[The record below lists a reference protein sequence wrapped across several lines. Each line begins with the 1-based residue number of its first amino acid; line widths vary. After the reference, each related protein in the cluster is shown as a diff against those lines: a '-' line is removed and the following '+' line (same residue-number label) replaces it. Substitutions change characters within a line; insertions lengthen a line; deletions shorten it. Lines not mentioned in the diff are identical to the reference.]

1 MKNNIKE
8 INYLIVI
15 LAVIGS
21 YIGFLSIDNKTNHNS
36 SDKINFLLK
45 KIQKNYVDSV
55 DINSLVESSIEQTLN
70 KLDPHSTYLNSEQFS
85 SSMEL
90 MQGSFEGIGVEFSI
104 KNDSIVIM
112 NVIPGGPS
120 QKKGL
125 ISGDRIISVE
135 GENVAGIGIT
145 NDKVI
150 EKLRGKRGTI
160 VEIGVKNNILD
171 NVRYVSIKR
180 DKIPLKSIDVSY
192 EIAPKV
198 GYIKINR
205 FAETTHEEFRLE
217 LKKLI
222 NNFEINNLI
231 LDLRG
236 NGGGYL
242 DQATK
247 ILNEFFGNNELL
259 VFTKGNSRKM
269 REYRA
274 NFLGL
279 YKFGGL
285 CILIDEESAS
295 ASEIIAGAVQDH
307 ERGFVVG
314 RKSFGKGLVQ
324 EQMMLDDGSVLRL
337 TVARYY
343 TPLGRCIQKPYDYDS
358 DIFKTGNLKNSVGND
373 SIRKFLTKN
382 GKEVYDGGGIEPDKL
397 IAKTK
402 SELPPSIL
410 LLMSSIFYNDLAFN
424 YVDSLRNYLSKVDFM
439 NFEINEK
446 DEKKYLKN
454 IKTWMIKE
462 MDDVYS
468 TEKIIEDI
476 NKSSSVVIKRL
487 NMLIVRQHWGLSEMQ
502 MFSNKDDEFISS
514 SLYLLKINNITN
526 GI

>member
-171 NVRYVSIKR
+171 HVRYVSIKR
-180 DKIPLKSIDVSY
+180 DKFP
-192 EIAPKV
+192 
-198 GYIKINR
+198 
-205 FAETTHEEFRLE
+205 
-217 LKKLI
+217 
-222 NNFEINNLI
+222 
-231 LDLRG
+231 
-236 NGGGYL
+236 
-242 DQATK
+242 
-247 ILNEFFGNNELL
+247 
-259 VFTKGNSRKM
+259 
-269 REYRA
+269 
-274 NFLGL
+274 
-279 YKFGGL
+279 
-285 CILIDEESAS
+285 
-295 ASEIIAGAVQDH
+295 
-307 ERGFVVG
+307 
-314 RKSFGKGLVQ
+314 
-324 EQMMLDDGSVLRL
+324 
-337 TVARYY
+337 
-343 TPLGRCIQKPYDYDS
+343 
-358 DIFKTGNLKNSVGND
+358 
-373 SIRKFLTKN
+373 
-382 GKEVYDGGGIEPDKL
+382 
-397 IAKTK
+397 
-402 SELPPSIL
+402 
-410 LLMSSIFYNDLAFN
+410 
-424 YVDSLRNYLSKVDFM
+424 
-439 NFEINEK
+439 
-446 DEKKYLKN
+446 
-454 IKTWMIKE
+454 
-462 MDDVYS
+462 
-468 TEKIIEDI
+468 
-476 NKSSSVVIKRL
+476 
-487 NMLIVRQHWGLSEMQ
+487 
-502 MFSNKDDEFISS
+502 
-514 SLYLLKINNITN
+514 
-526 GI
+526 

>member
-1 MKNNIKE
+1 MKNNIKK
-8 INYLIVI
+8 INYIIII
-15 LAVIGS
+15 LAIFGS
-21 YIGFLSIDNKTNHNS
+21 YIAFLSINNKSNYNS
-36 SDKINFLLK
+36 SNKINFLLK

-85 SSMEL
+85 SAMEL

-104 KNDSIVIM
+104 KNDSIIIM
-112 NVIPGGPS
+112 SVIPGGPS
-120 QKKGL
+120 EKKGL

-135 GENVAGIGIT
+135 GENVAGVGIT
-145 NDKVI
+145 NDKVV
-150 EKLRGKRGTI
+150 EKLRGKRGT
-160 VEIGVKNNILD
+160 VVKIGVKNNLLD
-171 NVRYVSIKR
+171 NFRYVDIKR

-205 FAETTHEEFRLE
+205 FAETTHEEFRME
-217 LKKLI
+217 LKKLM
-222 NNFEINNLI
+222 NNFEIEDLI

-242 DQATK
+242 DQSTK

-259 VFTKGNSRKM
+259 VYTKGNSRKM

-279 YKFGGL
+279 YKSGGL
-285 CILIDEESAS
+285 CVLIDEESAS

-358 DIFKTGNLKNSVGND
+358 DIFKTDNLKNKEGND

-397 IAKTK
+397 IAKDK
-402 SELPPSIL
+402 SELPSSIL

-424 YVDSLRNYLSKVDFM
+424 YVDSLRIYLSKVDLM
-439 NFEINEK
+439 NFKINEN
-446 DEKKYLKN
+446 DEKKYLKD
-454 IKTWMIKE
+454 IEKWMIKE

-468 TEKIIEDI
+468 KEKINDDI
-476 NKSSSVVIKRL
+476 NKSKVAILKRL
-487 NMLIVRQHWGLSEMQ
+487 NMLVIRQHWGWSEMQ
-502 MFSNKDDEFISS
+502 MFLNKDDEFISS
-514 SLYLLKINNITN
+514 SLYLLKN
-526 GI
+526 